1 MLFVVRVSVG
11 WSVLPGEGSIVV
23 GPGEAGSRGCRRVGF
38 AEVGVWMVE
47 WVGRPDCSTSWFCF
61 GLSWTTTL
69 LAAVWKT
76 LTTLVCSSGNLPIR
90 PVNAASQQK
99 CGKTD
104 LDGWGPVTGA
114 F

>member
-1 MLFVVRVSVG
+1 
-11 WSVLPGEGSIVV
+11 
-23 GPGEAGSRGCRRVGF
+23 
-38 AEVGVWMVE
+38 
-47 WVGRPDCSTSWFCF
+47 
-61 GLSWTTTL
+61 LSWTTTL